1 MEPVLVLPT
10 AAVVGY
16 LWGTLLAVLLDRA
29 YSGAP
34 VRGPIAPCGDCRGP
48 RFWWTGTIG
57 YLWAHGK
64 CPCRRRLP
72 APLWYFP
79 LAGAAASMLIALH
92 AGGTRHAVLVALF
105 ASVLLVLAGTDFERH
120 LLPNRLMYPALATAL
135 LLSWAWPERSVTSTL
150 AGGAVGFLAMLLLFV
165 LSPSLG
171 FGDVKLGAL
180 LGLLTGLPAA
190 LEALALAII
199 AGGLAA
205 AFMLVTRRAGR
216 SSTIAYGPYLALGAF
231 LVMLLQ

>member
-1 MEPVLVLPT
+1 MQPVLVLFI

-16 LWGTLLAVLLDRA
+16 LWGTVLAVLLDRA

-34 VRGPIAPCGDCRGP
+34 LRGPLAPCAHCGGP

-57 YLWAHGK
+57 YLWARGT
-64 CPCRRRLP
+64 CACRRRLP
-72 APLWYFP
+72 APLWYLP
-79 LAGAAASMLIALH
+79 LAGATAAVLIALH
-92 AGGTRHAVLVALF
+92 AEDARHAVLVALF

-120 LLPNRLMYPALATAL
+120 LLPNRLMYPALAAAL
-135 LLSWAWPERSVTSTL
+135 LLSWAWPGRSLTSTL

-205 AFMLVTRRAGR
+205 AFMLITRRAGR
-216 SSTIAYGPYLALGAF
+216 ASTIAYGPYLALGAF